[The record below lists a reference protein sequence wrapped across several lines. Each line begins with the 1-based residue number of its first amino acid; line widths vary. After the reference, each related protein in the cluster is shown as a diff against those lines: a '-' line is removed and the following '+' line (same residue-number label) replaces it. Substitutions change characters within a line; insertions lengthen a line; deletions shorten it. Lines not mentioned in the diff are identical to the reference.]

1 MQENKAISRR
11 TLAKASAW
19 AVPVLAVAAAAPAH
33 ATSTDVE
40 IPCPDNVFPGSGWVT
55 TFGGSTNS
63 AGTRW
68 NGETISVITD
78 ADDDK
83 TGLITTTNTFQAVAG
98 RTYKLRFRGQTKK
111 GYMYPSSSC
120 ATVNSKMTIS
130 LISAGSTL
138 PAFRGHT
145 QSGPAGSVLVQPPT
159 NCSSGSPHNGRPVR
173 GANGTSGL
181 FHTVNY
187 TYTATVTVT
196 ATVTGTTTVQIR
208 LDMDATSSGNNDDW
222 HITPRFTECTRPA
235 WRRLA

>member
-55 TFGGSTNS
+55 TFGGS
-63 AGTRW
+63 
-68 NGETISVITD
+68 
-78 ADDDK
+78 
-83 TGLITTTNTFQAVAG
+83 
-98 RTYKLRFRGQTKK
+98 
-111 GYMYPSSSC
+111 M
-120 ATVNSKMTIS
+120 
-130 LISAGSTL
+130 

-196 ATVTGTTTVQIR
+196 VTVTGITTVQIR